1 MPRFQSILIP
11 VREAEGLVGPFR
23 RDGDWS
29 SAYGVPAHMT
39 IAGPWP
45 LSLRLPLQAL
55 RGLSVAIVGER
66 YILES
71 VGTLGGAI
79 CLFCK
84 DDRALLRWRAS
95 ILKAVGVPDG
105 VDEQWRIHLTVCRGA
120 PRMDP
125 GAVEEAMGKA
135 LPLRCEVRG
144 LLLAQMHSDSRV
156 TVQPL

>member
-11 VREAEGLVGPFR
+11 VAGAEALVEPFR
-23 RDGDWS
+23 RAGDWS
-29 SAYGVPAHMT
+29 SAHGVPAHMT

-55 RGLSVAIVGER
+55 RGLGVAIVGER
-66 YILES
+66 YTLES
-71 VGTLGGAI
+71 VGALGGAI
-79 CLFCK
+79 CLFCE

-105 VDEQWRIHLTVCRGA
+105 VDEQWRIHLTVCRGSRDWTA
-120 PRMDP
+120 GR
-125 GAVEEAMGKA
+125 VEEAMGNA

-156 TVQPL
+156 TVEPL

>member
-11 VREAEGLVGPFR
+11 VREAEALVEPFR

-29 SAYGVPAHMT
+29 SAHGVPAHMT

-55 RGLSVAIVGER
+55 RGLGVAIVGER
-66 YILES
+66 YTLES

-79 CLFCK
+79 CLFCE

-105 VDEQWRIHLTVCRGA
+105 VDGQWRIHLTVCRG
-120 PRMDP
+120 PRDEP
-125 GAVEEAMGKA
+125 AGAVEEATGKA

>member
-11 VREAEGLVGPFR
+11 VAEAEALVEPFR

-29 SAYGVPAHMT
+29 SAHGVPAHMT

-45 LSLRLPLQAL
+45 LSLCLPLQAL
-55 RGLSVAIVGER
+55 RGLSATIAGER
-66 YILES
+66 YTLES

-79 CLFCK
+79 CLFCE
-84 DDRALLRWRAS
+84 DDHALLRWRAS

-105 VDEQWRIHLTVCRGA
+105 VDEQWRIHLTVCRESREGTA
-120 PRMDP
+120 
-125 GAVEEAMGKA
+125 GAVEEAMGNA